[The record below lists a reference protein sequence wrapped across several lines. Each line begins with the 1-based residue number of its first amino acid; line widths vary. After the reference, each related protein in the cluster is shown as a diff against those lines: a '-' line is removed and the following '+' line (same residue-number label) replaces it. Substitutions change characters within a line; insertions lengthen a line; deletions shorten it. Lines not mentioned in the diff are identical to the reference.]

1 MRTAEGQ
8 GGKKKIATQLSKG
21 LRERAASVLSPRRV
35 PARLFITDADHPSL
49 RRDGCTLLSL
59 TVRK

>member
-8 GGKKKIATQLSKG
+8 GEKKKNCDAAFKG

-35 PARLFITDADHPSL
+35 PARLFITDADHPSP

>member
-8 GGKKKIATQLSKG
+8 RKKNGEAAFKW
-21 LRERAASVLSPRRV
+21 LRESAALVLSLRRV

>member
-1 MRTAEGQ
+1 MWTAEGQ
-8 GGKKKIATQLSKG
+8 GEKNRDAAFKG
-21 LRERAASVLSPRRV
+21 LRQRAARVLSPRRV